1 LTPNFG
7 KERKIF
13 LIGVLLLF
21 ATFAP
26 FLVKADVH
34 PQVWME
40 RHVYTQ
46 TIPVGMMYYHQYR
59 HEGAIAASA
68 HLLSSTGS
76 AALTYQWNAPWL
88 FVCIVNQDSK
98 PVTVRWE
105 EDFWVN

>member
-1 LTPNFG
+1 MTPNVG
-7 KERKIF
+7 KLRSRI
-13 LIGVLLLF
+13 LIGALVLF
-21 ATFAP
+21 AAVGP

-46 TIPVGMMYYHQYR
+46 TIQVGMMYYHQYK

-68 HLLSSTGS
+68 HLLSSNGD
-76 AALTYQWNAPWL
+76 AILAYQWNAPWL
-88 FVCIVNQDSK
+88 FVTIVNRDSK